1 MKNFIIGSGWKMN
14 NTIKDSMELL
24 NDLQIKLAQFNAF
37 PLYVLPPFT
46 ALAAVGEQLKD
57 SHIQWGAQNM
67 HWETE
72 GAYTGE
78 IAAPM
83 LKELG
88 CVYVEINH
96 HERRTLFGETNETT
110 NRKLHTALKHGL
122 VPILCIGEE
131 ERLVAAK
138 EEAEHLLATQLTELL
153 KGIEAKDAA
162 KILYAYEPRWAIG
175 KSAAASPDY
184 INWVHGLFRKILSNL
199 YSSEL
204 AKNSYI
210 LYGGSVNLE
219 NAVAIAKEQ
228 EVNGLF
234 IGRAGLNA
242 TSFAEII
249 LTVSRMLEEEA

>member
-1 MKNFIIGSGWKMN
+1 MKKFIIGSGWKMN
-14 NTIKDSMELL
+14 NTIKDSLALL
-24 NDLQIKLAQFNAF
+24 NDLQIKLFNFNDF

-57 SHIQWGAQNM
+57 SHIQFGAQNM
-67 HWETE
+67 HWATE

-88 CVYVEINH
+88 CVYVELNH

-110 NRKLHTALKHGL
+110 NKKLHTALKHGL
-122 VPILCIGEE
+122 APILCIGEE
-131 ERLVAAK
+131 EELSRTKAA
-138 EEAEHLLATQLTELL
+138 ERLLAAQLTELL
-153 KGIEAKDAA
+153 QGIEAKDAN

-184 INWVHGLFRKILSNL
+184 INWVHGLFRKVLANL
-199 YSSEL
+199 YSLEL
-204 AKNSYI
+204 AKSSYI

-219 NAVAIAKEQ
+219 NAVAIAKEE

-242 TSFAEII
+242 ASFAEII
-249 LTVSRMLEEEA
+249 LTVADMLKKEA